1 MIEIP
6 ITESMKKRAW
16 HKARSMGKLKNSILQ
31 GEGNIAGFLGEEVV
45 NDLIDGIISNTY
57 DYDIVYE
64 TKSQN
69 IKYDVKTKRCTSP
82 PKPYYE
88 CSVAAYNTK
97 QDCDR
102 YAFVRIEWV
111 KGQWVLSWVLGWL
124 ESKEYYSKAK
134 KLCKGDVDPS
144 NGYKVKADCNNV
156 AISDLR
162 EFRRRK

>member
-1 MIEIP
+1 MIDIQ

-45 NDLIDGIISNTY
+45 NDLIDGTISNTY
-57 DYDIVYE
+57 DYDIVYK
-64 TKSQN
+64 TSSQN

-82 PKPYYE
+82 PKSYYE

-111 KGQWVLSWVLGWL
+111 KGKWGRAWVLGWL

-144 NGYKVKADCNNV
+144 NGYKVKADCYNV

>member
-31 GEGNIAGFLGEEVV
+31 GEGNIAGYLGEEDV

-57 DYDIVYE
+57 DYDIVYK
-64 TKSQN
+64 TSSQN

-82 PKPYYE
+82 PKSYYE

-111 KGQWVLSWVLGWL
+111 KGKWGRAWVLGWL

-134 KLCKGDVDPS
+134 KLCNGDV
-144 NGYKVKADCNNV
+144 C
-156 AISDLR
+156 LL
-162 EFRRRK
+162 

>member
-1 MIEIP
+1 MCI
-6 ITESMKKRAW
+6 RD
-16 HKARSMGKLKNSILQ
+16 R
-31 GEGNIAGFLGEEVV
+31 
-45 NDLIDGIISNTY
+45 
-57 DYDIVYE
+57 
-64 TKSQN
+64 
-69 IKYDVKTKRCTSP
+69 RCTSP

-97 QDCDR
+97 QGCDR

-111 KGQWVLSWVLGWL
+111 KGKWGRAWVLGWL

-144 NGYKVKADCNNV
+144 NGYKVKADCYNV

>member
-45 NDLIDGIISNTY
+45 NNLIDGTISNTY
-57 DYDIVYE
+57 DYDIVYK
-64 TKSQN
+64 TSSQN

-82 PKPYYE
+82 PKSYYE

-97 QDCDR
+97 QSCDR

-111 KGQWVLSWVLGWL
+111 SGKWGRAWVLGWL
-124 ESKEYYSKAK
+124 DNKEYYNKSK
-134 KLCKGDVDPS
+134 KLYKGDIDPS
-144 NGYKVKADCNNV
+144 NGYKVKADCYNV
-156 AISDLR
+156 AI
-162 EFRRRK
+162 